1 MAVRVFCP
9 ASVLH
14 PCHIAH
20 EDRAHR
26 YVVSGREA
34 EYHGIAVHPRH
45 LSLWER
51 WVQRRSDRY
60 DPVADRAAKVTELR
74 QVYEQMRA
82 ERGKEFAGESEG
94 VDPDEASFISDDVA
108 AYFDTEKGVRNRAEA
123 VPAGSGNSPREKAEV
138 RQS

>member
-123 VPAGSGNSPREKAEV
+123 VPAGNSPREKAEV